1 MSPYTTVRPPMPP
14 YTIVQPDRSPDPRQP
29 AFFDY
34 NLPPPFYYPT
44 SPILC
49 QPPSPMLPSQ
59 LPPTPVTIT
68 EKKIEMQYNLQQQLA
83 SRNAMFPP
91 LSPIMMGYPP
101 QPDYR
106 NQILNMYGG
115 GPGFGMMA
123 RGSRRFETQTPSFKM
138 LDQFRLAKGKK
149 WELKNLKG
157 HIVKFSSDPHGS
169 RFIQTKLNS
178 ATSEEI
184 QCVFDEIDPDN
195 TLHLIQDVF
204 GNYVIQKLLEHGTQA
219 HKDTLVGAMEGHI
232 IYLSSNVYGCRV
244 VQKAFECVTP
254 EQQVKFVQE
263 LEPHIL
269 RCAKDSNG
277 NHVIQKVIE
286 RVSPDRLGF
295 ISTFIGHAHGL
306 ASHPFGCHV
315 LQQCL
320 RHLPEPYTRP
330 LLDELTSH
338 TANLMQ
344 DQFGNYIVQF
354 ILENGLPCDRSSILT
369 QLRGRVL
376 AMACHKFAS
385 NVCEKAMIFGDSDGR
400 KAIIEELMGPAL
412 RPDGLTPIG
421 LLMKD
426 QYGNYVLQRALA
438 VAEGEQKEALT
449 NAIRPQLA
457 TMRKHAA
464 YSKHLASSAIFFHFS
479 SF

>member
-1 MSPYTTVRPPMPP
+1 MS
-14 YTIVQPDRSPDPRQP
+14 
-29 AFFDY
+29 
-34 NLPPPFYYPT
+34 
-44 SPILC
+44 
-49 QPPSPMLPSQ
+49 
-59 LPPTPVTIT
+59 
-68 EKKIEMQYNLQQQLA
+68 
-83 SRNAMFPP
+83 
-91 LSPIMMGYPP
+91 YPP

-115 GPGFGMMA
+115 GTGFV
-123 RGSRRFETQTPSFKM
+123 RCWTSFVW
-138 LDQFRLAKGKK
+138 A
-149 WELKNLKG
+149 
-157 HIVKFSSDPHGS
+157 H
-169 RFIQTKLNS
+169 KLNS

-244 VQKAFECVTP
+244 AFECVTP

-344 DQFGNYIVQF
+344 DQFGLAYCVGCRTISSSSF
-354 ILENGLPCDRSSILT
+354 WKTDCLATDRPFLLSFG
-369 QLRGRVL
+369 GRVL